1 MLGKVYLYQH
11 KYPEAKAQLE
21 LLTKAH
27 YYPGRYD
34 LIENF
39 AENFTTANE
48 NNKESVF
55 ELQYSS
61 DGELTWGNESGINL
75 GNSLP
80 TFVGPGCRPGGWA
93 KLYAFSFARRPVCE
107 RRTSCRFGYEV

>member
-1 MLGKVYLYQH
+1 GDEKGRIEKGAAIAMLGKVYLYQH

-21 LLTKAH
+21 LLTKAP

-75 GNSLP
+75 
-80 TFVGPGCRPGGWA
+80 
-93 KLYAFSFARRPVCE
+93 
-107 RRTSCRFGYEV
+107 

>member
-21 LLTKAH
+21 LLTKAP

-39 AENFTTANE
+39 AENFIVVMVN
-48 NNKESVF
+48 
-55 ELQYSS
+55 
-61 DGELTWGNESGINL
+61 
-75 GNSLP
+75 
-80 TFVGPGCRPGGWA
+80 
-93 KLYAFSFARRPVCE
+93 
-107 RRTSCRFGYEV
+107 

>member
-1 MLGKVYLYQH
+1 M
-11 KYPEAKAQLE
+11 KAP
-21 LLTKAH
+21 

-34 LIENF
+34 LMENF

-80 TFVGPGCRPGGWA
+80 TFVGPVAASGWA
-93 KLYAFSFARRPVCE
+93 KLMPSSFAIGQFVKEERPPVRIRSMTNACMQAYSSIPKLWE
-107 RRTSCRFGYEV
+107 M

>member
-21 LLTKAH
+21 LLTKAP

-80 TFVGPGCRPGGWA
+80 TFVGRLP
-93 KLYAFSFARRPVCE
+93 PVVE
-107 RRTSCRFGYEV
+107 LS